1 MMRKIFALPL
11 AGLALLAIGACSP
24 KAQNE
29 TAEAADTVAADAN
42 ATMVQAANDVDA
54 AADRA
59 FGSGEARIDNGAE
72 AIGNAADKAK
82 KGAGQAMRDMGNE
95 IDE

>member
-1 MMRKIFALPL
+1 MRKMFALPL
-11 AGLALLAIGACSP
+11 AALALIAISACSP

-42 ATMVQAANDVDA
+42 ATMVQAANDTEA

-59 FGSGEARIDNGAE
+59 FGSGEAMIDNGAA
-72 AIGNAADKAK
+72 AIGNATDKAK
-82 KGAGQAMRDMGNE
+82 KGTGQALRDMGNE

>member
-1 MMRKIFALPL
+1 MRKIFALPL
-11 AGLALLAIGACSP
+11 AAVALIAIPACSP

-42 ATMVQAANDVDA
+42 ATMVQAANDTEA

-59 FGSGEARIDNGAE
+59 FGSGEAMIDNGAA
-72 AIGNAADKAK
+72 AIGNATDKAK
-82 KGAGQAMRDMGNE
+82 KGTGQALRDMGNE